1 MKAFKGFDKNLK
13 CRGFQYEVGKE
24 YEEDK
29 AELCNSGFHACEN
42 PLDVLRYYDPA
53 SSRFCEVDIE
63 DNGERGGDSKVCGKH
78 IKIKTEIGLS
88 GLIKAGVKFVLD
100 KVDFNSA
107 STNTGNCSASTNTG
121 NYSASTNTGYRS
133 ASTNTGN
140 YSASTNT
147 GNYSAST
154 NTGNYSASTNTGN
167 YSAST
172 NTGDYSASEVGGKG
186 SVAIVTGYK
195 SKAKANIGSA
205 IVIAERGE
213 WDGTC
218 YPLIDIKAAIIDGV
232 KLKADTFYTL
242 KNGKFVEIKE

>member
-107 STNTGNCSASTNTG
+107 STNTGNR
-121 NYSASTNTGYRS
+121 SASTNTGYRS
-133 ASTNTGN
+133 ASTNTGDC
-140 YSASTNT
+140 SASTNT
-147 GNYSAST
+147 GNCSASTNTGDCSAST
-154 NTGNYSASTNTGN
+154 NTGNR
-167 YSAST
+167 
-172 NTGDYSASEVGGKG
+172 SASEVRGKG

-213 WDGTC
+213 WNGTC

>member
-107 STNTGNCSASTNTG
+107 STNTGD
-121 NYSASTNTGYRS
+121 YSASTNTGYRS

-140 YSASTNT
+140 CSASTNT
-147 GNYSAST
+147 GNC
-154 NTGNYSASTNTGN
+154 
-167 YSAST
+167 
-172 NTGDYSASEVGGKG
+172 SASEVRGKG

-205 IVIAERGE
+205 IVIAERGG

-218 YPLIDIKAAIIDGV
+218 YPLIDIKDAIIDGV

-242 KNGKFVEIKE
+242 KNGEFVEIKE